1 MQATSLN
8 HIAFYFAYLGEEA
21 PYPTDSESWV
31 GFIYAPGLTK
41 SFNVLVE
48 STYEDNPLK
57 SRQLDSDSDMG
68 VRLYIER
75 NVDRQWSPTSRRQ
88 FGMENFTFFSS
99 EGQKITTPW
108 LLHLD
113 DNQYSLDVEKSMKS
127 PTYDLGDS
135 RASLYF

>member
-1 MQATSLN
+1 M
-8 HIAFYFAYLGEEA
+8 
-21 PYPTDSESWV
+21 
-31 GFIYAPGLTK
+31 
-41 SFNVLVE
+41 LVE